1 MPTPRRRE
9 PRHALKLA
17 LVAALTSIVV
27 VAAGGQGA
35 SGVGNGP
42 IVRWQGL
49 VGGPRPRVANGQRMI
64 VVLSAPSLAD
74 RVAAA
79 GGRATDAQ
87 ERNWTR
93 AALDSQRALLFKL
106 GVQGVSVRP
115 DFRFARVVN
124 AFSATLDPRAVSLFE
139 RDPGVA
145 GVYPV
150 RTAYPA
156 SDGTNLLGRSEFG
169 PGTGHGP
176 EVSFSGFDGR
186 GVTIALLDTGVD
198 RTQPLIRGR
207 ILDGVDVVGG
217 DPLATAMQKPDSTGE
232 LERHGTQMAGI
243 LVGAGGPNGLAGIAP
258 GAAIVPIRVAG
269 WQHDT
274 EGGWGVYAR
283 TDQLIA
289 GLERAVDPNA
299 DGDAHDAARI
309 ALVALAEPYG
319 ALAEGPSARAAEGAL
334 VLDTLVVAPA
344 GNDGAGAVGYGSI
357 SGPGGAPA
365 ALTVGAADTRSQ
377 TDEVRVVLRA
387 GLNIVFDRVVP
398 LGGAVAPQ
406 SALTLAI
413 AVPPAAGPAHATPGE
428 PAASAALARFF
439 DANGYSTVA
448 GRAALIAVSRD
459 EDPSATVVSAAQAGA
474 RAVIL
479 YGEQLPAGAFGFD
492 ESASVPVVGL
502 PPAAGRA
509 LRAAV
514 ASGATAGVAIGA
526 PRRVANAGL
535 GHVAP
540 FSSSGLAFDGRVK
553 PELVAP
559 GVATATSDAGTDDGG
574 AARYGTVNGT
584 SAAAA
589 TVAGAAALLAEARPS
604 LDALALKSLLVSSAR
619 PLSDDAVTAQG
630 AGIVDVGAAAATEIV
645 TSPSTLALGRATRAG
660 WQSRQTLLL
669 QNVSTRPVSLKVG
682 VERTAE
688 GAAPVTFEA
697 RPRAITLLRGQGTR
711 VQITMRVTGEP
722 VGTAPAEGAIVVQ
735 PIGGSPLRVPWALR
749 FGRARSDLVGTPV
762 LAVPRGE
769 SAGHTFSPSDGPA
782 FLYLRVGRVDT
793 TSSGP
798 AVHPLARLDIELW
811 NDQDKDMG
819 LLARVR
825 DVIPGQLQFALTGRD
840 PFGNKLA
847 AGTYQLR
854 IAGYP
859 TEPGRVSRRA
869 LTFTIK

>member
-1 MPTPRRRE
+1 MPTPRPRE

-17 LVAALTSIVV
+17 LVAALTSIVA
-27 VAAGGQGA
+27 VAVGGA

-42 IVRWQGL
+42 TVRWQGL
-49 VGGPRPRVANGQRMI
+49 VGGPRPKVANGQRMI
-64 VVLSAPSLAD
+64 VVLTAPSLAD
-74 RVAAA
+74 RVAGA
-79 GGRATDAQ
+79 GGRATDTQ
-87 ERNWTR
+87 EREWTR

-124 AFSATLDPRAVSLFE
+124 GFSATLDPRAVSLFE

-156 SDGTNLLGRSEFG
+156 SDSSDLLRRSEFG
-169 PGTGHGP
+169 PGTGHRP
-176 EVSFSGFDGR
+176 EVFFSGFDGR

-207 ILDGVDVVGG
+207 ILDGVDIVGG
-217 DPLATAMQKPDSTGE
+217 NPLALAAAKPDSTRD

-243 LVGAGGPNGLAGIAP
+243 LVGAGGPDGLTGIAP

-269 WQHDT
+269 WQPDT

-319 ALAEGPSARAAEGAL
+319 AFAEGPSARAAKGAL
-334 VLDTLVVAPA
+334 ALDTLVVAPA
-344 GNDGAGAVGYGSI
+344 GNDGIGAVGYGSI

-365 ALTVGAADTRSQ
+365 ALTVGAADTRSE

-387 GLNIVFDRVVP
+387 GLDIVFDRVVP
-398 LGGAVAPQ
+398 LGGAVAPH
-406 SALTLAI
+406 SALSLAV
-413 AVPPAAGPAHATPGE
+413 AVPPESGPAHAIPGQ

-448 GRAALIAVSRD
+448 GRAALIAVNGD
-459 EDPSATVVSAAQAGA
+459 EDPSATVVSAARAGA

-514 ASGATAGVAIGA
+514 ARGAAAGVAIGE
-526 PRRVANAGL
+526 PRRVPNTGL

-559 GVATATSDAGTDDGG
+559 GVATATSDAGTDDSGR
-574 AARYGTVNGT
+574 ARYGTVNGT

-589 TVAGAAALLAEARPS
+589 TVAGAAALLAQARPS
-604 LDALALKSLLVSSAR
+604 LDARALKSLLVSSAR
-619 PLSDDAVTAQG
+619 PLADDAVTAQG
-630 AGIVDVGAAAATEIV
+630 AGMVDVGAAAATEIV
-645 TSPSTLALGRATRAG
+645 SSPSTLALGRATKVG
-660 WQSRQTLLL
+660 WRREQTLLL
-669 QNVSTRPVSLKVG
+669 QNVSTRPVTLKIG
-682 VERTAE
+682 IERTAE
-688 GAAPVTFEA
+688 GAAPVAFEA
-697 RPRAITLLRGQGTR
+697 RPPAITLLRGQGTR
-711 VQITMRVTGEP
+711 VRVTMRVTGEP
-722 VGTAPAEGAIVVQ
+722 VGTAPAEGAVTVQ
-735 PIGGSPLRVPWALR
+735 PVGGSPLRIPWALR
-749 FGRARSDLVGTPV
+749 FGEARVDLVGKPV
-762 LAVPRGE
+762 FVVPRRRATE
-769 SAGHTFSPSDGPA
+769 RTFSPSADGPA
-782 FLYLRVGRVDT
+782 FLYLRVGRGDA
-793 TSSGP
+793 TSSGFE
-798 AVHPLARLDIELW
+798 VHPLSRLDIELW
-811 NDQDKDMG
+811 TDEGRDMG

-840 PFGNKLA
+840 PLGNTLA
-847 AGTYQLR
+847 PGGYQLR